1 MTERDAESM
10 AEKSETHAEGSGR
23 NPRDTV
29 RGASRVTARREDSS
43 PEYEQLM
50 EAVVE
55 RFGVAVSS
63 TTQIPAYFVNRRIRN
78 RTYGGVGGREPR
90 GSLLPDQPTWSK
102 GLPCVA
108 SPPRQRWVS
117 DAAAYTEQRIA
128 MCCIPTSSEVG
139 I

>member
-10 AEKSETHAEGSGR
+10 AEKSETHTEGSGR

-90 GSLLPDQPTWSK
+90 GSLLPDRPTTD
-102 GLPCVA
+102 GA
-108 SPPRQRWVS
+108 
-117 DAAAYTEQRIA
+117 DAPFLHTHLVRGGFLMLVRPAGRTH
-128 MCCIPTSSEVG
+128 
-139 I
+139 